1 MLEVIK
7 NFSRIRAELRKR
19 GMTFSHYQLAI
30 KNVGNFIKNEKV
42 NRIFAYL
49 LHLQY
54 DLFE

>member
-7 NFSRIRAELRKR
+7 NFPRIRAELRKR

-54 DLFE
+54 ALFE